1 MSELNFIVGHL
12 AGVLE
17 DCWCGGEKR
26 THTSGVRR
34 VMSVAVVKVKEK
46 HTEEVSFLTLPRA
59 KFIHPPAKSS
69 EVSSQ

>member
-1 MSELNFIVGHL
+1 M
-12 AGVLE
+12 
-17 DCWCGGEKR
+17 CGGEKR